1 MSRIYDTQ
9 PQVSVIIVS
18 YRVRLLLRQALQSI
32 YTFTNRQLLEVIV
45 IDNAS
50 DDGTAEM
57 LKNEFPQVKS
67 VINKVNLGFPA
78 ANNQGFSMAK
88 GSYVFMLNPDT
99 EFVSPLIDQLHDY
112 LEKNLNID
120 LVAPKLLNTDK
131 SHQISAWRYPTLASV
146 TLDLM
151 HLNQFNRKHFYL
163 DKQAENNSFL
173 ADSMSGAALF
183 FRKKCLQISGGL
195 DESMFWIEDIEF
207 CYRIGKAG
215 CQKMYLSDVELIHHS
230 GQSAKKNYN
239 ISISNQIYN
248 KIKYFKKHHSSYSAF
263 YISCLSFIHVI
274 AKVFIFSIL
283 SPFSEINSLKR
294 QAYWYTLKRVFN
306 PPAGIA

>member
-1 MSRIYDTQ
+1 MSRFYDTQ

-18 YRVRLLLRQALQSI
+18 YRVRQLLRQALQSI
-32 YTFTNRQLLEVIV
+32 YAFSNRQLLEVIV

-67 VINKVNLGFPA
+67 VINKMNLGFPA

-88 GSYVFMLNPDT
+88 GRYIFMLNPDT
-99 EFVSPLIDQLHDY
+99 EFVSPLTDELHDY
-112 LEKNLNID
+112 LEKNPTFD

-131 SHQISAWRYPTLASV
+131 SHQISAWRFPTLASV

-151 HLNQFNRKHFYL
+151 HLNQFNKKHFYI
-163 DKQAENNSFL
+163 DKQPENNSFE

-183 FRKKCLQISGGL
+183 FRKKCLDISGGL
-195 DESMFWIEDIEF
+195 DEGMFWIEDIEF

-215 CQKMYLSDVELIHHS
+215 CRKMYLSNIELIHHS

-248 KIKYFKKHHSSYSAF
+248 KIKYFKKHHSSFSAF
-263 YISCLSFIHVI
+263 YISCLSFVHVI
-274 AKVFIFSIL
+274 AKIFVFSIL